1 MIKLDD
7 FDENL
12 LTKEM
17 QYLMKSITYIPWP
30 KVESDEAEFWQKLK
44 VTLAK
49 KSSSYTNIVA
59 YHCEVSYFCTRLQLK
74 KYKNKYYDL
83 KVKGCFHS
91 VLFCV

>member
-12 LTKEM
+12 LTKEI
-17 QYLMKSITYIPWP
+17 QYLLKSITYIPWP
-30 KVESDEAEFWQKLK
+30 KVESEETEFWQKLK

-59 YHCEVSYFCTRLQLK
+59 LEKSFIH
-74 KYKNKYYDL
+74 
-83 KVKGCFHS
+83 
-91 VLFCV
+91 

>member
-12 LTKEM
+12 LTKEI
-17 QYLMKSITYIPWP
+17 QYLLKSITYIPWP
-30 KVESDEAEFWQKLK
+30 KVESEETEFWQKLK

-59 YHCEVSYFCTRLQLK
+59 LEKSFINQNGILR
-74 KYKNKYYDL
+74 N
-83 KVKGCFHS
+83 
-91 VLFCV
+91 VLY

>member
-12 LTKEM
+12 LTKEI
-17 QYLMKSITYIPWP
+17 QYLLKSITYIPWP
-30 KVESDEAEFWQKLK
+30 KVESEETEFWQKLK

-59 YHCEVSYFCTRLQLK
+59 LEKS
-74 KYKNKYYDL
+74 
-83 KVKGCFHS
+83 
-91 VLFCV
+91 